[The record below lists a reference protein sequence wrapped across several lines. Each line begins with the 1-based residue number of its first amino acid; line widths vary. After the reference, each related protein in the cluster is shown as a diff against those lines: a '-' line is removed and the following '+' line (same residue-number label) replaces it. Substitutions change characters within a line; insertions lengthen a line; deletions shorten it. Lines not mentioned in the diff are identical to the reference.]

1 MALLTRE
8 LDEAEKR
15 KGSAVAQGL
24 PAAQAQPQQPS
35 ATGLAAAGGL
45 TGAGGVAR
53 RRHQRA
59 PYITPVRVHRADG
72 TFVDGRT
79 EDISEG
85 GILVILPQTKEI
97 AEKVGAGASGD
108 QPEHVRARFA
118 LPTDGQIVNLVG
130 KVRWI
135 RDARGRAALGI
146 EFDSLAIPVRKAIN
160 TYVDFVGGEQAPASI
175 R

>member
-15 KGSAVAQGL
+15 RASAAAQGVS
-24 PAAQAQPQQPS
+24 ASQPQPPS
-35 ATGLAAAGGL
+35 PSTTPAAAAGG
-45 TGAGGVAR
+45 AAR

-72 TFVDGRT
+72 SFVDGRT

-97 AEKVGAGASGD
+97 AEKASAGSSGN
-108 QPEHVRARFA
+108 QPELVRARFA

-146 EFDSLAIPVRKAIN
+146 EFDSLPIPVRKAIN
-160 TYVDFVGGEQAPASI
+160 TYVDFVGAEQSPASI